1 MRKNTESLGL
11 FCPSD
16 LLPTGRGR
24 ERVSMFPKLSMRSD
38 SKTNRCLMNTQ
49 CNIAGLMCRIDDNR
63 NYLSTTNIL
72 GTISVNLLHNLL
84 S

>member
-24 ERVSMFPKLSMRSD
+24 EQFSTLLKISAESDSMTANFYCNVKLSAMLS
-38 SKTNRCLMNTQ
+38 
-49 CNIAGLMCRIDDNR
+49 IAELMCIIDDCCHTYCTR
-63 NYLSTTNIL
+63 IEITSAL
-72 GTISVNLLHNLL
+72 
-84 S
+84 